1 MNKAQDKIYENRIFN
16 LQWAGA
22 TSYDFDNFIIGE
34 NIDGN
39 PDFYLN
45 LIIGIAVKYLGH
57 REIENLINSWTD
69 NPRREKYDLGL
80 IYMLEDFAYNKELG
94 KRPVLESLR
103 KSFAEKFLADKY
115 DLQRRSLAIRQN
127 QMYRLEM
134 LRMKEI
140 LGLSPGRISKKDL
153 ELYKNLR
160 LPEDTDRT
168 NLEERV
174 LNLFKTYLG
183 YKEKDILNRIPFV
196 KFSFFESA
204 GRVSLERS
212 IMPASF
218 AGKNQKSHGLR
229 AFILN
234 FKIKKRRES
243 LDYIEKTFGRSLFDE
258 KIRLG
263 IERDLCTGGH
273 KKSRLFYTRG
283 ITENDKYLDQDL
295 NKKAIERHL
304 LKFKANQASYMRAIS
319 LLSKEIKL
327 KINLTSSFD
336 EDISARGKLVPRLAY
351 KAEISDRAKIFKKK
365 NLVTDPSMKVDLLI
379 DGSASLLDKES
390 EVAIEAYILSKSLE
404 NNSILVRVISFQ
416 TVGDFTILTILKDY
430 DEKAEI
436 KKIFRFKTRG
446 WNRDGLVFRAYRAIL
461 NKDIENT
468 LSLILTDANP
478 QDLKP
483 LITKGF
489 RFNKP
494 YQDEVGVEDAKKN
507 INDLRKKGL
516 KIAAIISGRYTD
528 NAKEIYRSD
537 FIKIDKASSI
547 ARVCGKFIKKQILSI
562 EKS

>member
-1 MNKAQDKIYENRIFN
+1 MNRSQDKIYENRIFN

-22 TSYDFDNFIIGE
+22 TSYDFDNFIIGK

-45 LIIGIAVKYLGH
+45 LIIGLAVKYLGH
-57 REIENLINSWTD
+57 REIENLINTWTD
-69 NPRREKYDLGL
+69 NHRRDKYDLGL
-80 IYMLEDFAYNKELG
+80 IYILEDFAYNKELG

-103 KSFAEKFLADKY
+103 KSYAEKFLDDKY
-115 DLQRRSLAIRQN
+115 DLQRRNLALRQN
-127 QMYRLEM
+127 QMYRLEI

-140 LGLSPGRISKKDL
+140 LGLSPGKISKKDL
-153 ELYKNLR
+153 RLYKNLR
-160 LPEDTDRT
+160 LPEDTDST

-174 LNLFKTYLG
+174 LDLFKTYLG
-183 YKEKDILNRIPFV
+183 YKENDIHNKVPFLN
-196 KFSFFESA
+196 FSFFESA

-212 IMPASF
+212 IMPSSF
-218 AGKNQKSHGLR
+218 AGKNEKSHGLR
-229 AFILN
+229 AFILD
-234 FKIKKRRES
+234 FKIKKRKES
-243 LDYIEKTFGRSLFDE
+243 RDYIEKTFGKSIFDE
-258 KIRLG
+258 KTRIG

-283 ITENDKYLDQDL
+283 ITENDKDLDQEL
-295 NKKAIERHL
+295 NKKTIERHL
-304 LKFKANQASYMRAIS
+304 LKFKANQAAYTRAIS

-327 KINLTSSFD
+327 RLNLTSSFD
-336 EDISARGKLVPRLAY
+336 EDISSRGKLVPRLAY

-365 NLVTDPSMKVDLLI
+365 NLVTDPSMKVDLLV
-379 DGSASLLDKES
+379 DGSASLLNKES

-436 KKIFRFKTRG
+436 KKIFRFKTMG

-461 NKDIENT
+461 NKDIRDT
-468 LSLILTDANP
+468 LCLILTDANP

-483 LITKGF
+483 LIAKGF
-489 RFNKP
+489 RLNKT
-494 YQDEVGVEDAKKN
+494 YQDQVGIEDAKKN

-516 KIAAIISGRYTD
+516 KIAAIISGDHTD
-528 NAKEIYRSD
+528 NAREIYRSD
-537 FIKIDKASSI
+537 FIKIDKASYI
-547 ARVCGKFIKKQILSI
+547 ARACGKFIKKQISSI

>member
-103 KSFAEKFLADKY
+103 KYFAEKFLADKY

-127 QMYRLEM
+127 QMYRLEV

-140 LGLSPGRISKKDL
+140 LGVKPGRISKKDL
-153 ELYKNLR
+153 ERYKNLR

-183 YKEKDILNRIPFV
+183 YKENDLLNRIPFI

-212 IMPASF
+212 IMPSSF

-336 EDISARGKLVPRLAY
+336 EDISARGKLASRLAY

-436 KKIFRFKTRG
+436 KKIFRFKTMG

-461 NKDIENT
+461 NKDIGNT

-516 KIAAIISGRYTD
+516 KIAAIISGRHTD

>member
-1 MNKAQDKIYENRIFN
+1 MNRSQDKIYENRIFN
-16 LQWAGA
+16 IQWAGA
-22 TSYDFDNFIIGE
+22 TSYDFDNFIIGK

-45 LIIGIAVKYLGH
+45 LIIGLAVKYLGH
-57 REIENLINSWTD
+57 RKIENLINTWTD
-69 NPRREKYDLGL
+69 NPRRDKYDLGL
-80 IYMLEDFAYNKELG
+80 IYILEDFAYNREVG

-103 KSFAEKFLADKY
+103 KSYAEKFLDDKY
-115 DLQRRSLAIRQN
+115 DLQRRNLALRQN
-127 QMYRLEM
+127 QMYRLEI

-140 LGLSPGRISKKDL
+140 LGLSPEKISKKDL
-153 ELYKNLR
+153 RLYKNLI
-160 LPEDTDRT
+160 LPEDTDST

-174 LNLFKTYLG
+174 LDLFKTYLG
-183 YKEKDILNRIPFV
+183 YKENDIHNKVPFL

-212 IMPASF
+212 IMPSSF
-218 AGKNQKSHGLR
+218 AGKNEKSHGLR
-229 AFILN
+229 AFILD
-234 FKIKKRRES
+234 FKIKKRKES
-243 LDYIEKTFGRSLFDE
+243 RDYIEKTFGKSIFDE
-258 KIRLG
+258 KTRLG
-263 IERDLCTGGH
+263 IERDLCTDGH

-283 ITENDKYLDQDL
+283 ITENDKDLDQDL
-295 NKKAIERHL
+295 NKKTIERHF
-304 LKFKANQASYMRAIS
+304 LKFKANQAAYTRAIS

-327 KINLTSSFD
+327 RLNLTSSFD
-336 EDISARGKLVPRLAY
+336 EDISSRGKLVPRLAY

-365 NLVTDPSMKVDLLI
+365 NLVTDPSMKVDLLV
-379 DGSASLLDKES
+379 DGSASLLNKES

-436 KKIFRFKTRG
+436 KKIFRFKTMG

-461 NKDIENT
+461 DKDIRDT

-489 RFNKP
+489 RLNKT
-494 YQDEVGVEDAKKN
+494 YQDQAGIEDAKKN
-507 INDLRKKGL
+507 INELRKKGL
-516 KIAAIISGRYTD
+516 RIAAIISGDHTD
-528 NAKEIYRSD
+528 NAREIYRSD

-547 ARVCGKFIKKQILSI
+547 ARACGKFIKKQISSI

>member
-140 LGLSPGRISKKDL
+140 LGVKPGRISKKDL

-183 YKEKDILNRIPFV
+183 YKENDILNRIPFI

-234 FKIKKRRES
+234 LKIKKRRES

-283 ITENDKYLDQDL
+283 ITENDKHLDQDL

-336 EDISARGKLVPRLAY
+336 EDISARGKLASRLAY

-436 KKIFRFKTRG
+436 KKIFRFKTMG

-489 RFNKP
+489 KFNKP

>member
-1 MNKAQDKIYENRIFN
+1 MNKNQDKIYENRIFN

-45 LIIGIAVKYLGH
+45 LIIGISVKYLGH

-140 LGLSPGRISKKDL
+140 LGVSPGRISKKDL
-153 ELYKNLR
+153 ERYKNLR

-183 YKEKDILNRIPFV
+183 YKENDILNRIPFI

-234 FKIKKRRES
+234 FKIKKRIES

-351 KAEISDRAKIFKKK
+351 KAEISDKARIFKKK

-436 KKIFRFKTRG
+436 KKIFRFKTMG
-446 WNRDGLVFRAYRAIL
+446 WNRDGLVFRAYRGIL
-461 NKDIENT
+461 NKDIGNT

-516 KIAAIISGRYTD
+516 KIAAIISGRHTD

>member
-1 MNKAQDKIYENRIFN
+1 MNRAQDKIYENRIFN

-22 TSYDFDNFIIGE
+22 TSYDFDNFVIGK

-57 REIENLINSWTD
+57 REIENLINTWTD
-69 NPRREKYDLGL
+69 NPSRDKYDLGL
-80 IYMLEDFAYNKELG
+80 IYILEDFAYNKELG

-103 KSFAEKFLADKY
+103 KSYAKKFLEDKY
-115 DLQRRSLAIRQN
+115 DLQRRNLALRQN
-127 QMYRLEM
+127 QMYRLEII
-134 LRMKEI
+134 RMKEI
-140 LGLSPGRISKKDL
+140 LGLSPGKISKKDL
-153 ELYKNLR
+153 EISKNLI
-160 LPEDTDRT
+160 LPEDTDGT

-183 YKEKDILNRIPFV
+183 YKENDIHNKIPFL

-212 IMPASF
+212 IMPSSF
-218 AGKNQKSHGLR
+218 AGKNEKSHGLR
-229 AFILN
+229 AFILD
-234 FKIKKRRES
+234 FKIKKRKERR
-243 LDYIEKTFGRSLFDE
+243 DYIEKTFGKSIFDE
-258 KIRLG
+258 KTRLG

-283 ITENDKYLDQDL
+283 ITENDKDLDQEL
-295 NKKAIERHL
+295 NKKTIERHL
-304 LKFKANQASYMRAIS
+304 LKFKANQAAYTRAIS

-327 KINLTSSFD
+327 RLNLTSSFD
-336 EDISARGKLVPRLAY
+336 EDISSRGKLVPRIAY

-365 NLVTDPSMKVDLLI
+365 NLVTDPSMKVDLLV
-379 DGSASLLDKES
+379 DGSASLLNKES

-436 KKIFRFKTRG
+436 KKIFRFKTMG

-461 NKDIENT
+461 NKDIRDT
-468 LSLILTDANP
+468 LCLILTDANP

-489 RFNKP
+489 RLNKT
-494 YQDEVGVEDAKKN
+494 YQDQAGIEDAKKN

-516 KIAAIISGRYTD
+516 KIAAIISGDHTD
-528 NAKEIYRSD
+528 NAREIYRSD
-537 FIKIDKASSI
+537 FIKIDKVSSI
-547 ARVCGKFIKKQILSI
+547 ARACGKFIKKQISSI

>member
-57 REIENLINSWTD
+57 REIEKLINSWTD

-127 QMYRLEM
+127 QMYRLEV

-140 LGLSPGRISKKDL
+140 LGVKPGRISKKDL

-283 ITENDKYLDQDL
+283 ITENDKHLDQDL

-336 EDISARGKLVPRLAY
+336 EDISARGKLASRLAY

-436 KKIFRFKTRG
+436 KKIFRFKTMG

-461 NKDIENT
+461 NKDIGNT

-507 INDLRKKGL
+507 INDLRKKRL

>member
-22 TSYDFDNFIIGE
+22 ASYDFDNFIIGE

-103 KSFAEKFLADKY
+103 KSFAEKFLEDKY

-127 QMYRLEM
+127 QMYRLEV

-140 LGLSPGRISKKDL
+140 LRVKPGRISKKDL
-153 ELYKNLR
+153 GLYKNLR

-174 LNLFKTYLG
+174 LDLFKTYLG
-183 YKEKDILNRIPFV
+183 YKENDILNRIPFI

-263 IERDLCTGGH
+263 IERDLCTGVH

-336 EDISARGKLVPRLAY
+336 EDISARGKLATRLAY

-416 TVGDFTILTILKDY
+416 TVGEFTILTILKDY

-436 KKIFRFKTRG
+436 KKIFRFKTMG

>member
-1 MNKAQDKIYENRIFN
+1 MNRAQDKIYENRIFN

-22 TSYDFDNFIIGE
+22 TSYDFDNFIIGK

-45 LIIGIAVKYLGH
+45 LIIGLAVKYLGH
-57 REIENLINSWTD
+57 REIENLINTWTD
-69 NPRREKYDLGL
+69 NPSRDKYDIGL
-80 IYMLEDFAYNKELG
+80 MYILEDFAYHKELG

-103 KSFAEKFLADKY
+103 KSYAKKFLEDKY
-115 DLQRRSLAIRQN
+115 DLQRRNLALRQN
-127 QMYRLEM
+127 QMYRLEIF
-134 LRMKEI
+134 RMKEI

-153 ELYKNLR
+153 EIYKNLR
-160 LPEDTDRT
+160 LPEDTDST
-168 NLEERV
+168 NLEARV
-174 LNLFKTYLG
+174 LNFFKTYLG
-183 YKEKDILNRIPFV
+183 YKENDSLNRSPFL

-212 IMPASF
+212 IMPSSF
-218 AGKNQKSHGLR
+218 AGKNEKSHGLR
-229 AFILN
+229 AFILD

-243 LDYIEKTFGRSLFDE
+243 LDYIEKNFGKSMFDE
-258 KIRLG
+258 KTRLG

-283 ITENDKYLDQDL
+283 ITENDKDLDQEL

-304 LKFKANQASYMRAIS
+304 LKFKANKAAYNRAIS

-327 KINLTSSFD
+327 RLNLTSSFD
-336 EDISARGKLVPRLAY
+336 EDISQRGKLVPRIAY
-351 KAEISDRAKIFKKK
+351 KAEISDRARIFKKK
-365 NLVTDPSMKVDLLI
+365 NLVTDPSMKVDLLV
-379 DGSASLLDKES
+379 DGSASLLNKES

-436 KKIFRFKTRG
+436 KKIFRFKTMG
-446 WNRDGLVFRAYRAIL
+446 WNRDGLVFRAYGELL
-461 NKDIENT
+461 NKDIKNT

-483 LITKGF
+483 LIIKGF
-489 RFNKP
+489 RLNKP
-494 YQDEVGVEDAKKN
+494 YQDQVGIEDAKKN

-516 KIAAIISGRYTD
+516 KIAAIISGRHVE
-528 NAKEIYRSD
+528 NAREIYRSD

-547 ARVCGKFIKKQILSI
+547 ASACGKFIKKQISSI

>member
-45 LIIGIAVKYLGH
+45 LIIGISVKYLGH

-140 LGLSPGRISKKDL
+140 LGVSPGRISKKDL
-153 ELYKNLR
+153 ERYKNLR

-183 YKEKDILNRIPFV
+183 YKENDILNRIPFI

-212 IMPASF
+212 IMPSSF

-283 ITENDKYLDQDL
+283 ITENDKHLDQDL

-336 EDISARGKLVPRLAY
+336 EDISARGKLASRLAY

-436 KKIFRFKTRG
+436 KKIFRFKTMG
-446 WNRDGLVFRAYRAIL
+446 WNRDGLVFRAYRGIL
-461 NKDIENT
+461 NKDIGNT

-494 YQDEVGVEDAKKN
+494 YQDQVGVEDAKKN

-516 KIAAIISGRYTD
+516 KIAAIISGRHTD

>member
-1 MNKAQDKIYENRIFN
+1 MNRAQDKIYENRIFN

-22 TSYDFDNFIIGE
+22 TSYDFDNFIIGK

-45 LIIGIAVKYLGH
+45 LIIGIAVKYLEH
-57 REIENLINSWTD
+57 REIENLINTWTD
-69 NPRREKYDLGL
+69 NPRRDKYDLGL
-80 IYMLEDFAYNKELG
+80 IYILEDFAYNKELG

-103 KSFAEKFLADKY
+103 KSYAEKFLDDKY
-115 DLQRRSLAIRQN
+115 DLQRRNLALRQN
-127 QMYRLEM
+127 QMYRLEI

-140 LGLSPGRISKKDL
+140 LGLSPGKISKKDL
-153 ELYKNLR
+153 RLYKNLI
-160 LPEDTDRT
+160 LPEDTDGT

-183 YKEKDILNRIPFV
+183 YKENDINNKVPFL

-212 IMPASF
+212 IMPSSF
-218 AGKNQKSHGLR
+218 AGKNEKSHGLR
-229 AFILN
+229 AFILD
-234 FKIKKRRES
+234 FKIKKRKERR
-243 LDYIEKTFGRSLFDE
+243 DYIEKTFGKSIFDE
-258 KIRLG
+258 KTRLG
-263 IERDLCTGGH
+263 IERDLCTGDH

-283 ITENDKYLDQDL
+283 ITENDKDLDQEL
-295 NKKAIERHL
+295 NKKTIERHL
-304 LKFKANQASYMRAIS
+304 LKFKANQAAYTRAIS

-327 KINLTSSFD
+327 RLNLTSSFD
-336 EDISARGKLVPRLAY
+336 EDISSRGKLVSRLAY

-365 NLVTDPSMKVDLLI
+365 NLVTDPSMKVDLLV
-379 DGSASLLDKES
+379 DGSASLLNKES

-436 KKIFRFKTRG
+436 KKIFRFKTMG

-461 NKDIENT
+461 NKDIRDT
-468 LSLILTDANP
+468 LCLILTDANP

-489 RFNKP
+489 RLNKT
-494 YQDEVGVEDAKKN
+494 YQDQAGIEDAKKN

-516 KIAAIISGRYTD
+516 KIAAIISGDHTD
-528 NAKEIYRSD
+528 NAREIYRSD
-537 FIKIDKASSI
+537 FIKIDKVSSI
-547 ARVCGKFIKKQILSI
+547 ARACGKFIKKQISSI

>member
-1 MNKAQDKIYENRIFN
+1 MNRSQDKIYENRIFN
-16 LQWAGA
+16 LQWSGA
-22 TSYDFDNFIIGE
+22 TSYDFDNFIIGK

-45 LIIGIAVKYLGH
+45 LIIGLAVKYLGH
-57 REIENLINSWTD
+57 REIENLINTWTD
-69 NPRREKYDLGL
+69 NPRRDKYDLGL
-80 IYMLEDFAYNKELG
+80 IYILEDFAYNKELG
-94 KRPVLESLR
+94 KRPVLEYLR
-103 KSFAEKFLADKY
+103 KSYAEKFLDDKY
-115 DLQRRSLAIRQN
+115 DLQRRNLALRQN
-127 QMYRLEM
+127 QMYRLEI

-140 LGLSPGRISKKDL
+140 LGLSPGKISKKDL
-153 ELYKNLR
+153 RLYKNLI
-160 LPEDTDRT
+160 LPEDTGGT

-174 LNLFKTYLG
+174 LDLFKTYLG
-183 YKEKDILNRIPFV
+183 YKENDIHNKVPFL

-212 IMPASF
+212 IMPSSF
-218 AGKNQKSHGLR
+218 AGKNEKSHGLR
-229 AFILN
+229 AFILD
-234 FKIKKRRES
+234 FKIKKRKES
-243 LDYIEKTFGRSLFDE
+243 RDYIEKTFGKSIFDE
-258 KIRLG
+258 KTRLG

-283 ITENDKYLDQDL
+283 ITENDKDLDQEL
-295 NKKAIERHL
+295 NKKTIERHL
-304 LKFKANQASYMRAIS
+304 LKFKANQAAYTKAIS

-327 KINLTSSFD
+327 RLNLTSSFD
-336 EDISARGKLVPRLAY
+336 EDISSRGKLVPRLAY

-365 NLVTDPSMKVDLLI
+365 NLVTDPSMKVDLLV
-379 DGSASLLDKES
+379 DGSASLLNKES

-436 KKIFRFKTRG
+436 KKIFRFKTMG

-461 NKDIENT
+461 DKDIRDT

-489 RFNKP
+489 RLNKT
-494 YQDEVGVEDAKKN
+494 YQDQAGIEDAKKN
-507 INDLRKKGL
+507 INELRKKGL
-516 KIAAIISGRYTD
+516 RIAAIISGDHTD
-528 NAKEIYRSD
+528 NAREIYRSD

-547 ARVCGKFIKKQILSI
+547 ARACGKFIKKQISSI

>member
-69 NPRREKYDLGL
+69 NPSREKYDLGL

-127 QMYRLEM
+127 QMYRLEV

-140 LGLSPGRISKKDL
+140 LGVKPGRISKKDL
-153 ELYKNLR
+153 ERYKNLR

-174 LNLFKTYLG
+174 LDLFKTYLG
-183 YKEKDILNRIPFV
+183 YKENDLLNRIPFV

-212 IMPASF
+212 IIPASF

-336 EDISARGKLVPRLAY
+336 EDISARGKLASRLAY

-436 KKIFRFKTRG
+436 KKIFRFKTMG

-461 NKDIENT
+461 DKDIKDT
-468 LSLILTDANP
+468 LSIILTDANP

-489 RFNKP
+489 RFNKT
-494 YQDEVGVEDAKKN
+494 YQDQVGLEDAKKN
-507 INDLRKKGL
+507 INELRKKGL
-516 KIAAIISGRYTD
+516 KIAAIISGDHTD
-528 NAKEIYRSD
+528 NARDIYRSD

-547 ARVCGKFIKKQILSI
+547 ARACSKFIKKQISSI

>member
-1 MNKAQDKIYENRIFN
+1 MNRAKDKIYENRIYN

-22 TSYDFDNFIIGE
+22 TSYDFDNFIIGK

-45 LIIGIAVKYLGH
+45 LIIGLAVKYLGH
-57 REIENLINSWTD
+57 REIENLINTWTD
-69 NPRREKYDLGL
+69 NHRRDKYDLGL
-80 IYMLEDFAYNKELG
+80 IYILEDFAYNKELG

-103 KSFAEKFLADKY
+103 KSYAEKFLDDKY
-115 DLQRRSLAIRQN
+115 DLQRRNLALRQN
-127 QMYRLEM
+127 QMYRLEI

-140 LGLSPGRISKKDL
+140 LGLSPGKISKKDL
-153 ELYKNLR
+153 RLYKNLI
-160 LPEDTDRT
+160 LPEDTDGT

-183 YKEKDILNRIPFV
+183 YKENDIHNKVPFL

-212 IMPASF
+212 IMPSSF
-218 AGKNQKSHGLR
+218 AGKNEKSHGLR
-229 AFILN
+229 AFILD

-243 LDYIEKTFGRSLFDE
+243 LDYIEKTFGKSLFDE
-258 KIRLG
+258 KTRLG

-283 ITENDKYLDQDL
+283 ITENDKDLDQEL
-295 NKKAIERHL
+295 NKKTIERHL
-304 LKFKANQASYMRAIS
+304 LKFKTNQAAYTRAIS

-327 KINLTSSFD
+327 RLNLTSSFD
-336 EDISARGKLVPRLAY
+336 EDISSRGKLVPRLAY

-365 NLVTDPSMKVDLLI
+365 NLVTDPSMKVDLLV
-379 DGSASLLDKES
+379 DGSASLLNKES

-436 KKIFRFKTRG
+436 KKIFRFKTMG

-461 NKDIENT
+461 DKDIRDT

-489 RFNKP
+489 RLNKT
-494 YQDEVGVEDAKKN
+494 YQDQAGIEDAKKN
-507 INDLRKKGL
+507 INELRKKGL
-516 KIAAIISGRYTD
+516 RIAAIISGDHTD
-528 NAKEIYRSD
+528 NAREIYRSD

-547 ARVCGKFIKKQILSI
+547 ARACGKFIKKQISSI

>member
-1 MNKAQDKIYENRIFN
+1 MNRAKDKIYENRIFN

-22 TSYDFDNFIIGE
+22 TSYDFDNFIIGK

-45 LIIGIAVKYLGH
+45 LIIGLAVKYLGH
-57 REIENLINSWTD
+57 REIENLIDTWTD
-69 NPRREKYDLGL
+69 NPRRDKYDLGL
-80 IYMLEDFAYNKELG
+80 IYILEDFAYNKELG
-94 KRPVLESLR
+94 KRPVLEFLR
-103 KSFAEKFLADKY
+103 KSYAKKFLDDKY
-115 DLQRRSLAIRQN
+115 DLQRRNLALRQN
-127 QMYRLEM
+127 QMYRLEI

-140 LGLSPGRISKKDL
+140 LGLSSGKISKKDL
-153 ELYKNLR
+153 RLYKNLI
-160 LPEDTDRT
+160 LPEDTDST

-183 YKEKDILNRIPFV
+183 YKENDIHNKVPFL

-212 IMPASF
+212 IMPSSF
-218 AGKNQKSHGLR
+218 AGKNEKSHGLR
-229 AFILN
+229 AFILD

-243 LDYIEKTFGRSLFDE
+243 RDYIEKTFGKSIFDE
-258 KIRLG
+258 KTRLG
-263 IERDLCTGGH
+263 IERDLCTDGH

-283 ITENDKYLDQDL
+283 ITENDKDLDQDL
-295 NKKAIERHL
+295 NKKTIERHF
-304 LKFKANQASYMRAIS
+304 LKFKANQAAYTRAIS

-327 KINLTSSFD
+327 RLNLTSSFD
-336 EDISARGKLVPRLAY
+336 EDISSRGKLVPRLAY

-365 NLVTDPSMKVDLLI
+365 NLVTDPSMKVDLLV
-379 DGSASLLDKES
+379 DGSASLLNKES

-436 KKIFRFKTRG
+436 KKIFRFKTMG

-461 NKDIENT
+461 DKDIRDT

-489 RFNKP
+489 RLNKT
-494 YQDEVGVEDAKKN
+494 YQDQAGLEDAKKN

-516 KIAAIISGRYTD
+516 KIAAIISGDHTD
-528 NAKEIYRSD
+528 NAREIYRSD

-547 ARVCGKFIKKQILSI
+547 ARACGKFIKKQISSI

>member
-1 MNKAQDKIYENRIFN
+1 MNKDQDKIYENRIFN

-57 REIENLINSWTD
+57 REIEKLINSWTD

-94 KRPVLESLR
+94 KRQVLESLR

-140 LGLSPGRISKKDL
+140 LGVSPGRISKKDL

-336 EDISARGKLVPRLAY
+336 EDISARGKLASRLAY

-416 TVGDFTILTILKDY
+416 TVGEFTILTILKDY

-436 KKIFRFKTRG
+436 KKIFRFKTMG